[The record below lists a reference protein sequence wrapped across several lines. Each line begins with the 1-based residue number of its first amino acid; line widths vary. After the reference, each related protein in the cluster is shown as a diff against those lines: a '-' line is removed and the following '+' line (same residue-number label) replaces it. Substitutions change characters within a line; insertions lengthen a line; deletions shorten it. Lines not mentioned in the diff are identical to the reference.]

1 MHILSLKKYGYG
13 LRCANIC
20 EGTEPAAWK
29 AREEWTWLQ
38 GQCQASSF
46 EFSTL
51 VAHQN
56 HQVEEKVKVVLK
68 RVLLSGWSMGP
79 GVGSSGQAVAC
90 GLEESVALE
99 VSEKLE
105 SVGMKELE
113 EWEAVAELGMDVGTG
128 GQALVMN
135 E

>member
-1 MHILSLKKYGYG
+1 MAYDVPTPVKAQSLRHGRPGRSGPGFKVS
-13 LRCANIC
+13 
-20 EGTEPAAWK
+20 E
-29 AREEWTWLQ
+29 
-38 GQCQASSF
+38 CQASSF

-68 RVLLSGWSMGP
+68 RVLLRGWSMGP

-90 GLEESVALE
+90 GLEETVALE
-99 VSEKLE
+99 VSAKLE

-113 EWEAVAELGMDVGTG
+113 EWEAVAELGRDVGIG
-128 GQALVMN
+128 GASPGD